1 VTQDLTGRT
10 FLVTGAGVGIGLAT
24 ARGLAVRG
32 GRAQLAR
39 RPDAKGKAAVA
50 GLAAEAG
57 NDQIGFLPLDPGR
70 VKVSWQDD
78 GTALQAVPGEAWI
91 LRGINALTIYPK
103 LGRTL
108 GQPFPAAPDD

>member
-10 FLVTGAGVGIGLAT
+10 FLVTGANTGIGLAT

-32 GRAQLAR
+32 GRVHLACRPEAQ
-39 RPDAKGKAAVA
+39 GKAAVA

-57 NDQIGFLPLDPGR
+57 NDQIGFLPLDLAR

-78 GTALQAVPGEAWI
+78 GTTLQAAPGEAWI
-91 LRGINALTIYPK
+91 FQGINALTIYPK

-108 GQPFPAAPDD
+108 AQAFPAAPND

>member
-10 FLVTGAGVGIGLAT
+10 FLVTGAHTGIGLAA
-24 ARGLAVRG
+24 ARGPAVRG
-32 GRAQLAR
+32 GRVHLACR
-39 RPDAKGKAAVA
+39 SRANGKAAVA

-108 GQPFPAAPDD
+108 AQAFPAAPDD